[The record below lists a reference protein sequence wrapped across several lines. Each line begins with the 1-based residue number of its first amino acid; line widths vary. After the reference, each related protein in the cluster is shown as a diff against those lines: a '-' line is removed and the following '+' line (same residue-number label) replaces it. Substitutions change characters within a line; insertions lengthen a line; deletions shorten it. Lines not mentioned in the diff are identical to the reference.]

1 MAKKPKSSGWSVPH
15 IPFSL
20 KPETARSI
28 YAVLAILA
36 TLLFLVAPIGQAGV
50 AGKLLYE
57 TLSGFFGVGYFLIP
71 LSLMLFAIGLMREKE
86 TGASGTRL
94 LGATV
99 LFLAGISVLSIVNES
114 GGIAGPWGGTAIAGS
129 LIALDTPFSLPKKL
143 LSYLLQFLKR
153 APDSSMVITDP
164 YKETGVENQTQETR
178 KKEETLREKKPAK
191 KAFREE
197 TAEVLEG
204 IQFAPADTAYS
215 PPPMSLLERDKG
227 KPEVGDIKAN
237 ANLIKRTLQNFGI
250 TVEMDE
256 VSIGPSV
263 TRYALKPAEGV
274 RLQKIL
280 SLQ

>member
-114 GGIAGPWGGTAIAGS
+114 GGIAGHWVGTPFVFLFDTGFAVVILGGIAIAGS

-153 APDSSMVITDP
+153 TPDSSMVITDP

-178 KKEETLREKKPAK
+178 KKEETLREKKTGK
-191 KAFREE
+191 KGVPRRNC
-197 TAEVLEG
+197 G
-204 IQFAPADTAYS
+204 
-215 PPPMSLLERDKG
+215 
-227 KPEVGDIKAN
+227 
-237 ANLIKRTLQNFGI
+237 
-250 TVEMDE
+250 
-256 VSIGPSV
+256 
-263 TRYALKPAEGV
+263 GV
-274 RLQKIL
+274 RGHPIRAGGYRVLASSPVAL
-280 SLQ
+280 GA